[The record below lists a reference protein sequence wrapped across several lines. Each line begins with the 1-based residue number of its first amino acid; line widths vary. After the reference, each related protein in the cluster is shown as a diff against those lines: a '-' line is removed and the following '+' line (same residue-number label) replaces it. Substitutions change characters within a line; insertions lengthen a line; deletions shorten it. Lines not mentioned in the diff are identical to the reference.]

1 MDPTD
6 SSVRHS
12 ILLVASTSLDP
23 FGFTLS
29 KTAFIG
35 DFNFTKA
42 EKSARTWP
50 SWVRSNR
57 NVSLNIGS

>member
-12 ILLVASTSLDP
+12 ILLVARTSLAP
-23 FGFTLS
+23 VEFTFS

-35 DFNFTKA
+35 DFNLTRA
-42 EKSARTWP
+42 EKSVRT
-50 SWVRSNR
+50 
-57 NVSLNIGS
+57 